1 MSLPL
6 SLPLQSQARSLLR
19 KANAIVSPRPEPIP
33 VVDTL
38 RADGQ
43 AHAAPQI
50 EADRRRHVRFEV
62 NLLGRFMRADKN
74 EYPCRIRD
82 ISVGDAAFL
91 APVAVEN
98 GERIVAYV
106 EHIGGIEGMVCRVLD
121 GGFAIKIAAS
131 QHKREKLASQITRLV
146 NLAELDGIE
155 ARRSGH
161 DRILS
166 GDKPTIIR
174 LPNDEEFEVK
184 LQDVSISGASVQIEN
199 KPPIG
204 TEVVLGKLRALVVR
218 HHAEGVGV
226 QFLDIQNPDALRRY
240 FG

>member
-1 MSLPL
+1 M
-6 SLPLQSQARSLLR
+6 SLPLQSQARSILR
-19 KANAIVSPRPEPIP
+19 KPNAVVSPRPEPLP
-33 VVDTL
+33 A
-38 RADGQ
+38 ADKPPAGAQ
-43 AHAAPQI
+43 AEAAPHI

-62 NLLGRFMRADKN
+62 SLLGRFMRADKN
-74 EYPCRIRD
+74 EYPCRIHD
-82 ISVGDAAFL
+82 ISVGDAAIL
-91 APVAVEN
+91 APVTIEI

-106 EHIGGIEGMVCRVLD
+106 EHIGGIEGVVCRVLD
-121 GGFAIKIAAS
+121 GGFVIKIAAS
-131 QHKREKLASQITRLV
+131 QHKREKLASQITWLINR
-146 NLAELDGIE
+146 AELDGID
-155 ARRSGH
+155 ARRAGH
-161 DRILS
+161 ERILS

-184 LQDVSISGASVQIEN
+184 LQDVSISGASVRIDN